1 MPIRA
6 IENSRIFRRIA
17 DQLAA
22 LIDAGEYPRGARLPS
37 ERELAVCLGVS
48 RPSVRGALIAL
59 ELAGKIEIRTGSGA
73 FVVGPPPIAAP
84 PEEESPREL
93 LRPRW
98 TIEGEIAMEA
108 ARNAAPGDLE
118 PIRAA
123 VAAMEDPGEG
133 ERDPDRLDHAFHLGI
148 ARATHN
154 GTLVSVAQ
162 TLWEHCRGPQ
172 WSRTAG
178 HFHRP
183 RVLAATLRDH
193 RAILVALE
201 ARDGQ
206 RARTAMRVHLE
217 HVEDELRRVWRPAPR
232 ARAAAVTGGA
242 R

>member
-6 IENSRIFRRIA
+6 IKSSRIFRRIA

-22 LIDAGEYPRGARLPS
+22 LIDAGEYPRGTRLPS

-59 ELAGKIEIRTGSGA
+59 ELAGRIEIRTGSGA
-73 FVVGPPPIAAP
+73 FVVGSPALDDA

-123 VAAMEDPGEG
+123 VAGMQDPGDG

-154 GTLVSVAQ
+154 GALVAVAQ
-162 TLWEHCRGPQ
+162 TLWDRCRGPQ
-172 WSRTAG
+172 WSRTAR
-178 HFHRP
+178 HFRRP

-193 RAILVALE
+193 RAILAALE
-201 ARDGQ
+201 ARDGR
-206 RARTAMRVHLE
+206 RARAAMHAHLE
-217 HVEDELRRVWRPAPR
+217 HVEQELTR
-232 ARAAAVTGGA
+232 GA
-242 R
+242 RR